1 MSQPSTI
8 TAIKGLLDNN
18 GLDNTFVDA
27 LFANLYNVTIINKA
41 QTAITDVGGSID
53 DIGNDIFPGVVGNVP
68 SAYTSVTPTS
78 SLRTAYYNYARAL
91 FGAGD
96 IARFT
101 TYFLQ
106 AFGYAQLSHSL
117 MADVANKNATNLSD
131 YGASVN
137 NQSDI
142 GTSGITGFLTT
153 SSAENLTKLG
163 DDFIDLGTIFDY
175 ENLEIYG
182 TSRGLIKVILDA
194 ELNLSTT
201 VQNRIND
208 LGLDEDI
215 DITNEEFEN
224 LMYSILAQLPVSTE
238 FREAFQFAQNERLE
252 FLSDILEPKKS
263 LLRSNNITTFNSFTE
278 VADSL
283 ITFSNLKIED
293 NIEFGKFIKNLTT
306 TGPLT
311 NLDVLTTP
319 ISSDTSSSILTQIGT
334 GAGIYGQPN
343 VLDILGP
350 MVGAFLEER
359 VNRLVTAL
367 TIVQASSDG
376 LSIIQGYDNIIAVA
390 ADGGGGPYV
399 VTGVGAG
406 SYATKADAYTAI
418 ETELDTYYNNLRSF
432 LAIGSLELRQA
443 CETVYNDYDAIAKQ
457 VSDSK
462 DLLTKAGI
470 DTSVSV
476 SNKTTIMSF
485 GNSIESF
492 GADLNNLGTRKILQD
507 MATSDITGDAIKA
520 SLTAGQNDVNLT
532 AKGLVPKALSGY

>member
-1 MSQPSTI
+1 MSQPSTL

-476 SNKTTIMSF
+476 SNKTTIISF
-485 GNSIESF
+485 LF
-492 GADLNNLGTRKILQD
+492 LNCLDQHQTIR
-507 MATSDITGDAIKA
+507 
-520 SLTAGQNDVNLT
+520 
-532 AKGLVPKALSGY
+532 

>member
-278 VADSL
+278 IADSL

>member
-1 MSQPSTI
+1 MSQPSTL
-8 TAIKGLLDNN
+8 TAIKGLLAND
-18 GLDNTFVDA
+18 GLDNTFVDT
-27 LFANLYNVTIINKA
+27 LFADLYNVTIINKA
-41 QTAITDVGGSID
+41 QTAITDAGGTID

-68 SAYTSVTPTS
+68 NAYTSVTPTS
-78 SLRTAYYNYARAL
+78 SLRTAYYNYARTL

-106 AFGYAQLSHSL
+106 AFGYAQLSYSL
-117 MADVANKNATNLSD
+117 MADVASKNATNLSD
-131 YGASVN
+131 YGAGVK

-142 GTSGITGFLTT
+142 STSGITGFLTT

-182 TSRGLIKVILDA
+182 TARGLVKVILDA

-201 VQNRIND
+201 VQNRIDD

-215 DITNEEFEN
+215 DITNEVFED
-224 LMYSILAQLPVSTE
+224 LMYSILAQLPVSVE

-263 LLRSNNITTFNSFTE
+263 LLRSSDIITFTSFTE
-278 VADSL
+278 IADSL
-283 ITFSNLKIED
+283 ITFSNVKIED
-293 NIEFGKFIKNLTT
+293 NIEFGKFIKNLST

-334 GAGIYGQPN
+334 GAGIYGQPD

-350 MVGAFLEER
+350 IVGAFLEER

-376 LSIIQGYDNIIAVA
+376 LSIIEGYDNIIAVA
-390 ADGGGGPYV
+390 ADGSGGPYV
-399 VTGVGAG
+399 VSGVGAG
-406 SYATKADAYTAI
+406 SYASKADAYTAI

-507 MATSDITGDAIKA
+507 MATADITGDAIKA

-532 AKGLVPKALSGY
+532 AKGLIPKALSGY

>member
-41 QTAITDVGGSID
+41 QTAITDAGGSID

-215 DITNEEFEN
+215 DITNEEFED
-224 LMYSILAQLPVSTE
+224 LMYSILAQLPVSVE

-278 VADSL
+278 IADSL

>member
-376 LSIIQGYDNIIAVA
+376 LSIIQGYDNMIAVA

>member
-1 MSQPSTI
+1 MSQPSTL

-215 DITNEEFEN
+215 DITNEEFED
-224 LMYSILAQLPVSTE
+224 LMYSILAQLPVSVE

-278 VADSL
+278 IADSL

-376 LSIIQGYDNIIAVA
+376 ISIIQGYDNIIAVA

>member
-1 MSQPSTI
+1 MSQPSTL
-8 TAIKGLLDNN
+8 TAIKGLLAND
-18 GLDNTFVDA
+18 GLDNVFVNT
-27 LFANLYNVTIINKA
+27 LFADLYNVNIISKA
-41 QTAITDVGGSID
+41 QTAITDVGSSID

-68 SAYTSVTPTS
+68 SAYATVTPTS
-78 SLRTAYYNYARAL
+78 SLRSAYYTYARAL

-106 AFGYAQLSHSL
+106 AFGYAQLAHGL
-117 MADVANKNATNLSD
+117 MADVVNKNSTNLSD
-131 YGASVN
+131 YGANVK

-142 GTSGITGFLTT
+142 STGGITGYLTT
-153 SSAENLTKLG
+153 NSSENLTKLG

-182 TSRGLIKVILDA
+182 TARGLVKVILDA

-201 VQNRIND
+201 VQNLID
-208 LGLDEDI
+208 ELGLDEDI
-215 DITNEEFEN
+215 DITDEVFED
-224 LMYSILAQLPVSTE
+224 LMYSILVQLPVDTE
-238 FREAFQFAQNERLE
+238 FREAFQFARNERLE
-252 FLSDILEPKKS
+252 FLSDILDPRKS
-263 LLRSNNITTFNSFTE
+263 LLRSNNIVTFESYTE
-278 VADSL
+278 IADSL
-283 ITFSNLKIED
+283 ITFNNLKIED
-293 NIEFGKFIKNLTT
+293 NIAFGKFIKNLKT
-306 TGPLT
+306 TGTLT

-319 ISSDTSSSILTQIGT
+319 VSSDTAQSILDQIGE
-334 GAGIYGQPN
+334 GNGVYGQPN

-350 MVGAFLEER
+350 LVGAYLEER

-367 TIVQASSDG
+367 TIVQASSPG
-376 LSIIQGYDNIIAVA
+376 QSLIQGFENLSAVA
-390 ADGGGGPYV
+390 NDVSGGPYV

-406 SYATKADAYTAI
+406 SYVSKSAAYTAI
-418 ETELDTYYNNLRSF
+418 ETAMDTYFNSLRSF
-432 LAIGSLELRQA
+432 EAIGSLELRGA
-443 CETVYNDYDAIAKQ
+443 CETVYADYDAIAKQ

-462 DLLTKAGI
+462 ALLTKAGI

-492 GADLNNLGTRKILQD
+492 GADLNNLGTREILED

-520 SLTAGQNDVNLT
+520 SLAAGKNDASLT
-532 AKGLVPKALSGY
+532 AKGLIPKALSGY

>member
-117 MADVANKNATNLSD
+117 MADVANKSATNLSD
-131 YGASVN
+131 YGANVK

-142 GTSGITGFLTT
+142 GTSGITGFLT
-153 SSAENLTKLG
+153 SNSAENLTKLG

-215 DITNEEFEN
+215 DITNEEFED
-224 LMYSILAQLPVSTE
+224 LMYSILAQLPVSVE

-278 VADSL
+278 IADSL

>member
-1 MSQPSTI
+1 MSQPSTL

-53 DIGNDIFPGVVGNVP
+53 GIGNDIFPGVVGNVP

-96 IARFT
+96 ISRFT

-106 AFGYAQLSHSL
+106 AFGYAQLAHGL

-131 YGASVN
+131 YGANVK
-137 NQSDI
+137 NQSDVST
-142 GTSGITGFLTT
+142 GGITGFLTT

-163 DDFIDLGTIFDY
+163 DDFVDLGTIFDY

-182 TSRGLIKVILDA
+182 TARGLVKVILDA

-201 VQNRIND
+201 VQNLID
-208 LGLDEDI
+208 ELGLDEDI
-215 DITNEEFEN
+215 DITDEVFED
-224 LMYSILAQLPVSTE
+224 LMLSILWKLPVSTE
-238 FREAFQFAQNERLE
+238 FREAFQFERNERLE
-252 FLSDILEPKKS
+252 YLGDILDPRKS
-263 LLRSNNITTFNSFTE
+263 LLRSNNIVTFESFTE
-278 VADSL
+278 IADSL
-283 ITFSNLKIED
+283 ITFKNLKIED
-293 NIEFGKFIKNLTT
+293 NIAFGKFIKNLST
-306 TGPLT
+306 TGPLA
-311 NLDVLTTP
+311 NLDTITTP
-319 ISSDTSSSILTQIGT
+319 VSSDTAQSILDQIGEGN
-334 GAGIYGQPN
+334 GAYGQPN

-350 MVGAFLEER
+350 LVGAYLEER
-359 VNRLVTAL
+359 VDRLVTAL
-367 TIVQASSDG
+367 TIVQASSPG
-376 LSIIQGYDNIIAVA
+376 QSLIQGFENLSAVA
-390 ADGGGGPYV
+390 NDLGAGPYV

-406 SYATKADAYTAI
+406 SYATKSEAYTAI
-418 ETELDTYYNNLRSF
+418 ETAMDTHFNSLRSF
-432 LAIGSLELRQA
+432 EAIGSLELRGA
-443 CETVYNDYDAIAKQ
+443 CETVYADYDAIAKQ

-462 DLLTKAGI
+462 ALLTKAGI

-492 GADLNNLGTRKILQD
+492 GADINNLGTREILDD
-507 MATSDITGDAIKA
+507 MATSDTTGDAIKA
-520 SLTAGQNDVNLT
+520 SLTAGKNDASLT
-532 AKGLVPKALSGY
+532 AKGLIPKALSGY

>member
-215 DITNEEFEN
+215 DITNEEFED
-224 LMYSILAQLPVSTE
+224 LMYSILAQLPVSVE

>member
-1 MSQPSTI
+1 MSQPSTL

-53 DIGNDIFPGVVGNVP
+53 GIGNDIFPGVVGNVP

-117 MADVANKNATNLSD
+117 MADVANKSATNLSD
-131 YGASVN
+131 YGANVK
-137 NQSDI
+137 NQSDVST
-142 GTSGITGFLTT
+142 GGITGFLTS

-163 DDFIDLGTIFDY
+163 DDFVDLGTIFDY

-182 TSRGLIKVILDA
+182 TARGLVKVILDA

-293 NIEFGKFIKNLTT
+293 NIEFGKFIKNLST

-390 ADGGGGPYV
+390 ADVSGGPYV

-432 LAIGSLELRQA
+432 LAIGSLELREA

-492 GADLNNLGTRKILQD
+492 GADLNNLGTRQILQD
-507 MATSDITGDAIKA
+507 MATADITGDAIKA
-520 SLTAGQNDVNLT
+520 SLTAGQNDVNLS
-532 AKGLVPKALSGY
+532 AKGLIPKALSGY

>member
-1 MSQPSTI
+1 MSQPSTL

-53 DIGNDIFPGVVGNVP
+53 GIGNDIFPGVVGNVP

-117 MADVANKNATNLSD
+117 MADVANKSATNLSD
-131 YGASVN
+131 YGANVK
-137 NQSDI
+137 NQSDVST
-142 GTSGITGFLTT
+142 GGITGFLTS

-163 DDFIDLGTIFDY
+163 DDFVDLGTIFDY

-182 TSRGLIKVILDA
+182 TARGLVKVILDA

-293 NIEFGKFIKNLTT
+293 NIEFGKFIKNLST

-432 LAIGSLELRQA
+432 LAIGSLELREA

-492 GADLNNLGTRKILQD
+492 GADLNNLGTRQILQD
-507 MATSDITGDAIKA
+507 MATADITGDAIKA
-520 SLTAGQNDVNLT
+520 SLTAGQNDVNLS
-532 AKGLVPKALSGY
+532 AKGLIPKALSGY

>member
-1 MSQPSTI
+1 MSQPSTL

-53 DIGNDIFPGVVGNVP
+53 GIGNDIFPGVVGNVP

-78 SLRTAYYNYARAL
+78 SLRTAYYNYARVL

-117 MADVANKNATNLSD
+117 MADVANKSATNLSD
-131 YGASVN
+131 YGAGVK

-153 SSAENLTKLG
+153 NSAENLTKLG
-163 DDFIDLGTIFDY
+163 DDFVDLGTIFDY

-182 TSRGLIKVILDA
+182 TARGLIKVILDA

-283 ITFSNLKIED
+283 ITFSNLKIDD
-293 NIEFGKFIKNLTT
+293 NIEFGKFIKNLST

-432 LAIGSLELRQA
+432 LAIGSLELREA

-492 GADLNNLGTRKILQD
+492 GADLNNLGTRQILQD
-507 MATSDITGDAIKA
+507 MATADITGDAIKA
-520 SLTAGQNDVNLT
+520 SLTAGQNDVNLS
-532 AKGLVPKALSGY
+532 AKGLIPKALSGY

>member
-41 QTAITDVGGSID
+41 QTAITDAGGSID

-117 MADVANKNATNLSD
+117 MADVANKSATNLSD
-131 YGASVN
+131 YGANVK

-142 GTSGITGFLTT
+142 GTSGITGFLT
-153 SSAENLTKLG
+153 SNSAENLTKLG

-215 DITNEEFEN
+215 DITNEEFED
-224 LMYSILAQLPVSTE
+224 LMYSILAQLPVSVE

-278 VADSL
+278 IADSL

>member
-1 MSQPSTI
+1 MSQPSTL